1 MAGGSVR
8 KTSLWQQTIALLWK
22 NLLLKWRRKWHSVL
36 EWLQNL
42 AYVLLMFIVAAMARM
57 SPHSQLSPYEALG
70 RVNEFKSTNFTVGYV
85 STMPTAGDIMRRVA
99 ESGDLRGLT
108 VKEYEDENT
117 LLNDVENNTAVAV
130 VFHQPFQYHIQFPF
144 DNISSPNDH
153 ISPPGECSNSSK
165 DCIPTYYWSKGFL
178 FLQAR
183 IDSVIIE
190 MTTNHTVQEKLTSI
204 MVAKMS
210 TSEHFI
216 RLVPII
222 GMFVFGMCLSYVSMT
237 YLLSL
242 YVTRERMEMSV
253 IMKTMMLKERAFW
266 LSWGLLYLFY
276 ILIIAN
282 LMTLVTKFH
291 VFIES
296 SYGSI
301 HLENDLEGV
310 FFSDMTGSSSHILTS
325 CVSLLM
331 DSVLYALLTLYFSKI
346 LPDKNGMRYEP
357 LFFLR
362 SSYWSKEKIS
372 PPRPQTSGRA
382 ESYYGENIEK
392 VPRTFQGR
400 EVIRIHNVRKTYK
413 GEDQAVEALRGL
425 DFDIYEGQI
434 TALLG
439 HSGAGKTTLMNIL
452 SGVCSATSGKTLA
465 LRMTPWGY
473 KMSSDRDYS
482 QLVRGRMDM
491 LHLLKPRRNC
501 ISALRLC
508 GKNPSCE
515 NSFFPKLICAALHY
529 KRSGFAAVQICNGN
543 LRQNRS
549 KSALCEPRLTFQVA
563 VQSYSSFLGTLPVK
577 LCQVKTTGWR
587 ITTQHDLMIKAG
599 FTQGGFA
606 AVLPQQIR
614 PRQNHPQALILGL
627 ASHVDEVSQK
637 PRPHGTANPL
647 R

>member
-1 MAGGSVR
+1 
-8 KTSLWQQTIALLWK
+8 
-22 NLLLKWRRKWHSVL
+22 
-36 EWLQNL
+36 
-42 AYVLLMFIVAAMARM
+42 
-57 SPHSQLSPYEALG
+57 
-70 RVNEFKSTNFTVGYV
+70 
-85 STMPTAGDIMRRVA
+85 
-99 ESGDLRGLT
+99 GLT
-108 VKEYEDENT
+108 VKKYEDEKI

-144 DNISSPNDH
+144 HNISSLNDR
-153 ISPPGECSNSSK
+153 IPRTGKCSNISEY
-165 DCIPTYYWSKGFL
+165 CIPTSYWSTGFL
-178 FLQAR
+178 FLQAK
-183 IDSVIIE
+183 IDSIIIE

-204 MVAKMS
+204 MVAKMNAS
-210 TSEHFI
+210 GHFK
-216 RLVPII
+216 RLAPDI

-296 SYGSI
+296 SYGVILLLFILYGIASICVTFMLSALFRNPRVTAIVGFFITVFLSALSLLLLLKNLPKAVEVILCIFPPFAFSVGLMESI
-301 HLENDLEGV
+301 HLENYLEGV

-325 CVSLLM
+325 CVGLLL

-362 SSYWSKEKIS
+362 SSYWSKEKNS
-372 PPRPQTSGRA
+372 PPSPQTSGTA
-382 ESYYGENIEK
+382 ESDYGENIEK

-425 DFDIYEGQI
+425 DFNIYEGQI

-452 SGVCSATSGKTLA
+452 SGMCSATSGSAFIYNYDLSNMSHLEKIHKKIGFCPQFDVKFDPLTVKENLKVFA
-465 LRMTPWGY
+465 IIKGTPSGSVDQ
-473 KMSSDRDYS
+473 KVQKVISDL
-482 QLVRGRMDM
+482 QLTDV
-491 LHLLKPRRNC
+491 
-501 ISALRLC
+501 
-508 GKNPSCE
+508 E
-515 NSFFPKLICAALHY
+515 NVEASKLSGGQ
-529 KRSGFAAVQICNGN
+529 KRKLS
-543 LRQNRS
+543 
-549 KSALCEPRLTFQVA
+549 
-563 VQSYSSFLGTLPVK
+563 LGIAILGDP
-577 LCQVKTTGWR
+577 QVK
-587 ITTQHDLMIKAG
+587 D
-599 FTQGGFA
+599 
-606 AVLPQQIR
+606 
-614 PRQNHPQALILGL
+614 
-627 ASHVDEVSQK
+627 
-637 PRPHGTANPL
+637 
-647 R
+647 